1 MAYDA
6 PPEPAAPP
14 AQLAAWLRV
23 RTRRLR
29 QDSIRRR
36 FPAELEIVAAVP
48 PEPTAPPL
56 ASWVGAGQADDH
68 GLRVEVLIRLLAAV
82 SADGAANSE
91 RALIHVRP
99 GPPELADS
107 DFAWWSAARCTHGI
121 AGVDVVRMVALT
133 RWGWVDV
140 ASGAVKTWARLRT

>member
-6 PPEPAAPP
+6 PPELTPPP
-14 AQLAAWLRV
+14 AQLAAWLRM
-23 RTRRLR
+23 RTGLLR

-36 FPAELEIVAAVP
+36 FAAGLEIVAAVP
-48 PEPTAPPL
+48 PEPTAPPS
-56 ASWVGAGQADDH
+56 ASWRGAGQADDH
-68 GLRVEVLIRLLAAV
+68 GLRVEVLVRLLAAV
-82 SADGAANSE
+82 SADGAADAKL
-91 RALIHVRP
+91 ALIHVRP

-107 DFAWWSAARCTHGI
+107 DFAWWSAARCTRGI
-121 AGVDVVRMVALT
+121 AEAEVVRMVALT